1 MNLFSLVA
9 TLGLDTSGFSKDVGK
24 AVDEGKK
31 LGSGLTKALN
41 VVTKVG
47 GAIMLAGGTA
57 YVATVKK
64 AVDATADLEQNLGGA
79 KAVWGNYAKG
89 VQDFAETAWGRVGLG
104 TSEYLEMANKMG
116 SLMMGMGFDTQTAF
130 GLSTEAIQRTADVA
144 SIMNIPLENAMEA
157 INGLAKGNFTMMDN
171 LGVAMNDTAL
181 ANYALENGIKK
192 SVSKMSTQEKV
203 ALALQM
209 YMDKTAYAT
218 GNYAK
223 ELEGLGGATST
234 LKASW
239 KNFLDGSGDPA
250 QLADSVMGYIDVYAK
265 MVSEIAPRIWESFK
279 IVAGNI
285 GERISGWVE
294 EQGGWGNALLVPVN
308 WLLGELG
315 LPDAATIVAQVS
327 AWWAENTMYDK
338 LKEVLT
344 WTLGE
349 MDAAGIEI
357 DWGKLAKNL
366 FKKGNVITG
375 SVEFFKQW
383 ILPPAADLGTAVSTW
398 WTETAVPALT
408 ETFTFDW
415 NGLNF
420 PSWEDIKSKA
430 EEAWKSIKEGLSQ
443 LFNFSI
449 GINIGGFNFG
459 GSTPEDTPGLT
470 SQNNGFVDQGG
481 VWATT
486 MDHGSVNIT
495 QNITTTPVNAS
506 DLASQLT
513 YNLRYGGGINRLSPV
528 SVTR

>member
-47 GAIMLAGGTA
+47 GAIMIAGGTA

-79 KAVWGNYAKG
+79 QAVWGNYAKG
-89 VQDFAETAWGRVGLG
+89 VQDFAETAWKRVGLG

-218 GNYAK
+218 GNYAR
-223 ELEGLGGATST
+223 ELYGLGGATST

-265 MVSEIAPRIWESFK
+265 MVSEVAPRIWESFK

-315 LPDAATIVAQVS
+315 LPDAATIVAQVYD
-327 AWWAENTMYDK
+327 WWTSNNMYEK
-338 LKEVLT
+338 IKQITT
-344 WTLGE
+344 WTLGKLDE
-349 MDAAGIEI
+349 SGIEI
-357 DWGKLAKNL
+357 DWGKVGKWVFENASLIG
-366 FKKGNVITG
+366 FSKKLWQQLLV
-375 SVEFFKQW
+375 
-383 ILPPAADLGTAVSTW
+383 PAAGDLKDLISTW
-398 WTETAVPALT
+398 WNETAMSSFD
-408 ETFTFDW
+408 ETMVYTWKGF
-415 NGLNF
+415 NF
-420 PSWEDIKSKA
+420 PTWD
-430 EEAWKSIKEGLSQ
+430 SIKAKAQEWWQGIKQQLSSI
-443 LFNFSI
+443 FSI
-449 GINIGGFNFG
+449 NISIGGFNFG
-459 GSTPEDTPGLT
+459 GSTPEDTSGLT

-495 QNITTTPVNAS
+495 QNITTTPVSAS
-506 DLASQLT
+506 ELASQLT